1 MTFDATKSL
10 SASLEVYLQAIFW
23 TVAAKGAARA
33 RDIARQLG
41 VKASSVTSALQMLA
55 EKEYVH
61 YRPYEA
67 VTLTPEG
74 FNEAARVAQ
83 RHFVV
88 REFFVRVL
96 GLDDEAA
103 EARACLLEHG
113 LGDDVAE
120 RLAVLME
127 FMKSRPD
134 VTGEVMQLLTERCH
148 AGTVA
153 MPLLKGP
160 ATVADLRPGQKGVI
174 VSVRSGGA
182 VSRRLVDMGLGR
194 GALVEV
200 EGVAP
205 AGDPIRVKIRGYQL
219 ALRRN
224 EAGAIAVVGR

>member
-10 SASLEVYLQAIFW
+10 SASLEDYLQAIFW

-33 RDIARQLG
+33 KDIARRLG

-74 FNEAARVAQ
+74 FDEAARVAQ

-88 REFFVRVL
+88 REFFIRVL
-96 GLDDEAA
+96 GLDDEVA

-120 RLAVLME
+120 RLAALME

-134 VTGEVMQLLTERCH
+134 VASEVTQLLAERCE
-148 AGTVA
+148 ARTVVA
-153 MPLLKGP
+153 PLLRGP

-174 VSVRSGGA
+174 VSVRSEGA

-205 AGDPIRVKIRGYQL
+205 AGDPVRVKIRGYRL

-224 EAGAIAVVGR
+224 EAAAISVVGR